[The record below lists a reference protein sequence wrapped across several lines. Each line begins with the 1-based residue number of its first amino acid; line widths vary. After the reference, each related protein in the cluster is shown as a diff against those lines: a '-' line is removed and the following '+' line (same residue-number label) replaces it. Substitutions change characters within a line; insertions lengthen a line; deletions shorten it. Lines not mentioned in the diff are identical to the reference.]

1 MRSVLSIQDLSCVGR
16 CSLAVAMPVLSA
28 MGCQCSVL
36 PTAILSTHT
45 GFPGPYVI
53 SLTQQL
59 AEIDAHWES
68 QGIRFD
74 AVLTGYLSDPAQA
87 EAILPILQ
95 RHKAQG
101 SRIIV
106 DPAMGDHGKL
116 YSRLDE
122 DHVFAMSELC
132 READI
137 LLPNITE
144 AAFLSEIPFREQTD
158 GAYLRALT
166 GALLRY
172 YGVESAIITGV
183 SASPEST
190 GFCGAHQT
198 EGSFSYQ
205 TEAVPRQCHGT
216 GDLFAAVFTGAV
228 LHGRDVYESGVLA
241 AEFVK
246 ACVAATPAAT
256 PQGVEFEA
264 QLPWLWEQLQR

>member
-137 LLPNITE
+137 LLPAWPAWFHPKLDRRRQRSKAQAPI
-144 AAFLSEIPFREQTD
+144 LISRKC
-158 GAYLRALT
+158 
-166 GALLRY
+166 
-172 YGVESAIITGV
+172 V
-183 SASPEST
+183 
-190 GFCGAHQT
+190 
-198 EGSFSYQ
+198 FS
-205 TEAVPRQCHGT
+205 
-216 GDLFAAVFTGAV
+216 
-228 LHGRDVYESGVLA
+228 
-241 AEFVK
+241 
-246 ACVAATPAAT
+246 
-256 PQGVEFEA
+256 
-264 QLPWLWEQLQR
+264 